1 LAAIGFA
8 ALGAWQLER
17 LNWKLDLIA
26 TVDARV
32 KAPASALPPPDDWP
46 TVNATEDEYKHV
58 VVTGQLL
65 NRCETLVQA
74 LTELGGGYWV
84 MTPLQ
89 TAQGTVL
96 VNRGFVPSDKR
107 DPATRATAEP
117 EGSVTVTGLLRMSE
131 PGGGFLRPNDP
142 KDGRWYSR
150 DVAEIAGAC
159 GLDNVAPF
167 FVDADATPNPG
178 GYPVGGLT
186 VINFSNNHFVY
197 ALTWFGLALLSA
209 AGSILVLRSTK
220 FR

>member
-131 PGGGFLRPNDP
+131 PGGGFLRRNDP
-142 KDGRWYSR
+142 ATSSGSSR
-150 DVAEIAGAC
+150 SHVRVAAARGLAGAAESRTAARA
-159 GLDNVAPF
+159 VAPG
-167 FVDADATPNPG
+167 VRRPGATR
-178 GYPVGGLT
+178 PVPEAFIT
-186 VINFSNNHFVY
+186 P
-197 ALTWFGLALLSA
+197 ALP
-209 AGSILVLRSTK
+209 
-220 FR
+220 